1 MKNDVMDLAKRRGFI
16 WGPSPGIYQGGVSGF
31 YDWGPLGKLLKNKV
45 ENLIRKGFS
54 EQAFWE
60 VESPLIMPRA
70 VWDASGHMEGLVD
83 FVTYCDKCGSSYRV
97 DHLIGELTETD
108 PKKLEKLLKKKK
120 CPSCKKGNFGK
131 VEKRNLMMKTLVG
144 LDQEVFLRP
153 ETATT
158 TYLLFQ
164 DFYRFF
170 RTKIPFGVFQ
180 IGKAFRNEI
189 SPRQGVFRTREFT
202 QAEAQLF
209 LLKEHFNNYE
219 KYDEVKKLK
228 LPLMKTKSKSI
239 KVMTLESAISKKII
253 KKKAYGYMLALTY
266 KIVKSMGFDD
276 KLIRLRQHNEKERPH
291 YAEDGWDVEIKTENF
306 GWFEFCGVHDR
317 QDYDLKRHSEHSK
330 QNFKVQGEIPTILEI
345 AFGLERPT
353 YCLLE
358 NAFVKDKVR
367 DWLKFPVGMAPI
379 DVAVFPL
386 VKKDKKLVK
395 ISQGL
400 FQELDREFVCIY
412 DEGGSIGRRYRRM
425 DEVGTTICITVD
437 SDTIKDNTVT
447 LREISTMKQIR
458 VSIEEV
464 SDVVRKIL
472 NKDIKFEKAGR
483 LIK

>member
-16 WGPSPGIYQGGVSGF
+16 WGPSPNIYQGGVSGF

-54 EQAFWE
+54 EQGFWE
-60 VESPLIMPRA
+60 VESPLIMPRP

-97 DHLIGELTETD
+97 DHLINIKDTD
-108 PKKLEKLLKKKK
+108 IKKLEKQLKNIK
-120 CPSCKKGNFGK
+120 CPSCKKGKFEK
-131 VEKRNLMMKTLVG
+131 VEKRNLMMKTLIG
-144 LDQEVFLRP
+144 LDKEVFLRP

-158 TYLLFQ
+158 TYLLFP
-164 DFYRFF
+164 DLYRFF

-209 LLKEHFNNYE
+209 LLKEHYNNYE
-219 KYDEVKKLK
+219 KYNEFKKLK
-228 LPLMKTKSKSI
+228 LPLMKAKSKSAKLI
-239 KVMTLESAISKKII
+239 TLESAVSKKII
-253 KKKAYGYMLALTY
+253 KKKAFAYMLATTY
-266 KIVKSMGFDD
+266 KIVKSMGFNE
-276 KLIRLRQHNEKERPH
+276 KSIRLRQHSDKERPH
-291 YAEDGWDVEIKTENF
+291 YAEDGWDVEVKTENF
-306 GWFEFCGVHDR
+306 GWFEFCGIHDR
-317 QDYDLKRHSEHSK
+317 NNYDLKRHAEHSK
-330 QNFKVQGEIPTILEI
+330 QNFKIQGEMPSILEI

-358 NAFVKDKVR
+358 YAFVKDKVR
-367 DWLKFPVGMAPI
+367 DWLKFPVGLAPI
-379 DVAVFPL
+379 DVAIFPL

-395 ISQGL
+395 ISKNL

-412 DEGGSIGRRYRRM
+412 DETGSIGRRYRRM
-425 DEVGTTICITVD
+425 DEVGTTLCITID
-437 SDTIKDNTVT
+437 SDTLKDNTVT

-458 VSIEEV
+458 VSLEEV
-464 SDVVRKIL
+464 SDITRKIL
-472 NKDIKFEKAGR
+472 NKDIKFEKAGKV
-483 LIK
+483 IK